1 VEIIDLTNFPEDSY
15 IVIEQTGNCKIC
27 GKYDDLRYGSCFS
40 CSDFVKSDGK
50 KAWDVRNPMN
60 KWNIQLN

>member
-1 VEIIDLTNFPEDSY
+1 MGRQELKGPEESY
-15 IVIEQTGNCKIC
+15 IIIEQWGHCKSC

-50 KAWDVRNPMN
+50 QAWDVRQPHK
-60 KWNIQLN
+60 KWNVKVS